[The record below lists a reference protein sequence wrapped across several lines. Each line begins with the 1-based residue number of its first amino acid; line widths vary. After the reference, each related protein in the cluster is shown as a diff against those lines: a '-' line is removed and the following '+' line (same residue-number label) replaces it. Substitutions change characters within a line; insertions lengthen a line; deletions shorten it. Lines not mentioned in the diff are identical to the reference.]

1 MGDSLASKKFVD
13 GIYIPAGLLVIGT
26 VIVKREWTPYAVL
39 LALALGVYKY
49 FNSCMFPLLA
59 PPLPCFLLPC
69 APCVCIRSVYLAR
82 VPLTRSTVPKKVLKP
97 DEYQE
102 FPLKEKTIISHNVA
116 MYAKSSV
123 LLPLCPKSGCAPW
136 NAC

>member
-49 FNSCMFPLLA
+49 LNSCMF
-59 PPLPCFLLPC
+59 
-69 APCVCIRSVYLAR
+69 
-82 VPLTRSTVPKKVLKP
+82 
-97 DEYQE
+97 
-102 FPLKEKTIISHNVA
+102 
-116 MYAKSSV
+116 SS
-123 LLPLCPKSGCAPW
+123 S
-136 NAC
+136 